1 VKFKKDWLQELV
13 CEDHNEAKIIKNE
26 LYETSRW
33 SLHYELVFEYQDKL
47 YRTFYSRGA
56 TEQQYEQ
63 PFEYEDNEIDCEEV
77 TPVVKQIIEYKD
89 K

>member
-1 VKFKKDWLQELV
+1 MKFKRKWLQELV
-13 CEDHNEAKIIKNE
+13 YEDYSEAKIIKNE
-26 LYETSRW
+26 LYEKSRW
-33 SLHYELVFEYQDKL
+33 SLHYELVFEYQNKL

-63 PFEYEDNEIDCEEV
+63 PFEYAADEIDCKEV
-77 TPVVKQIIEYKD
+77 IPVVKQIIEYKD